1 MAEVL
6 FETIRLGRYVKI
18 SAIDPTT
25 ATEVSLTG
33 DARLPVEH
41 LQRMA
46 LRKLQAK
53 LNGPQES

>member
-18 SAIDPTT
+18 SAIHAETGI
-25 ATEVSLTG
+25 EVTLHG

-46 LRKLQAK
+46 LMKLKRQ
-53 LNGPQES
+53 LQDPQKP